1 MLRFLAPFIAL
12 LLLPAGCSMNRLIAN
27 NMTSSMADIRTA
39 FFDEGSPQQG
49 FYGGPA
55 LLKQLD
61 GFIVSSPRNEKM
73 LLQAAELNCGYA
85 MTFLDRSD
93 PEWAAQQYAKGREY
107 AMRGLAEVNQ
117 ELATALQRGDEAA
130 LLKLLPEIDEED
142 ELPLLF
148 FTGLCWGGQLNATMD
163 ETLAA
168 DLGIIEMIFQA
179 CVDKNPG
186 FYYGAGYTFFGV
198 LNAGRTE
205 MLGGNLEKGR
215 EYFDKAVKMYDGKFL
230 LTKLLYATS
239 YAVNSQNPELYVR
252 LLNEVATSTFEDPPD
267 MRLPNVVARRDAV
280 QLLDRV
286 GDFFPGYEGPSGLEP
301 DVEPLEED
309 DIDLD
314 LD

>member
-1 MLRFLAPFIAL
+1 MLRLATL
-12 LLLPAGCSMNRLIAN
+12 LLVLVLISAGCSMNKLIAN
-27 NMTSSMADIRTA
+27 NMTASMADIRTA

-93 PEWAAQQYAKGREY
+93 RVWAAHQYAKGRSY
-107 AMRGLAEVNQ
+107 AMRGLAEVNE
-117 ELATALQRGDEAA
+117 ELAAALARGDEAE
-130 LLKLLPEIDEED
+130 LQKLLPEVDVED

-168 DLGIIEMIFQA
+168 DLGIIEMIFQT
-179 CVDKNPG
+179 CVDKKPD

-215 EYFDKAVKMYDGKFL
+215 EYFEQAMSMYEGKFL

-239 YAVNSQNPELYVR
+239 YAVNSQQPELFVR
-252 LLNEVATSTFEDPPD
+252 LLNEVATANFEDPPD
-267 MRLPNVVARRDAV
+267 MKLPNVVARRDAR
-280 QLLDRV
+280 QLLERV
-286 GDFFPGYEGPSGLEP
+286 GDFFPGYQGPSELEP
-301 DVEPLEED
+301 DLEPFIEE